1 LKRLV
6 GRRMA
11 AEKHCQNCDAI
22 NQQDVKFCAL
32 YGAELV
38 EKSALLRASL
48 AANPNGA
55 AVAENR

>member
-1 LKRLV
+1 
-6 GRRMA
+6 MA